1 MDAYFWMNVQVEE
14 SSLGNSGE
22 GADDGSLESNKRLDH
37 VVLLLAD
44 GLEAGSLARGLV
56 FKIDTG

>member
-1 MDAYFWMNVQVEE
+1 MFIIGFFYWMNIQVEE
-14 SSLGNSGE
+14 SLLGNSGE

-44 GLEAGSLARGLV
+44 GLEAGGQ
-56 FKIDTG
+56 GG